1 MNQTKSRINYTGSD
15 ETMTK
20 AFTHSCLGKLLIMA
34 GILIVLLIIAYFTAP
49 TEKEMRDE
57 INDDIMQCL
66 EMNDSIRGDRIDD
79 YVHNIGFIFT
89 TADSTKEGLEW
100 REIFDKYNHVEIY
113 RHTFF
118 TTAYVYNNILTE
130 GSRVGIG
137 AFGVVVPT
145 MNFNDFLLR
154 VGPIHK
160 GYNQKLL
167 KSGTIPDTDLGTNPN
182 IQEYHYKRNPDD

>member
-1 MNQTKSRINYTGSD
+1 MAQTNNRINYGQSDGS
-15 ETMTK
+15 MTQ
-20 AFTHSCLGKLLIMA
+20 AFYHSCLGKLLILA

-57 INDDIMQCL
+57 INDDIMQCM
-66 EMNDSIRGDRIDD
+66 EMNDSIRGDQIDD

-89 TADSTKEGLEW
+89 SADTTEVGQEW
-100 REIFDKYNHVEIY
+100 REIFDKYNRVEIY

-137 AFGVVVPT
+137 ALGVVVPT

-154 VGPIHK
+154 VGPMHK
-160 GYNQKLL
+160 GYDQKLI
-167 KSGTIPDTDLGTNPN
+167 KNTVIPDNDLGSNPN
-182 IQEYHYKRNPDD
+182 IQEFHYKRNPDD

>member
-1 MNQTKSRINYTGSD
+1 
-15 ETMTK
+15 MTQ
-20 AFTHSCLGKLLIMA
+20 AFTHSCLGKLLVMV
-34 GILIVLLIIAYFTAP
+34 GILLLLLIVAYFTAP

-79 YVHNIGFIFT
+79 YVNNIGFIFT
-89 TADSTKEGLEW
+89 TADSTKEGQEW
-100 REIFDKYNHVEIY
+100 REIFDKYNHIEIY
-113 RHTFF
+113 RHAFF

-154 VGPIHK
+154 VGPMHK
-160 GYNQKLL
+160 GYNQKLIQT
-167 KSGTIPDTDLGTNPN
+167 GTIPDTDLGTNPN

>member
-1 MNQTKSRINYTGSD
+1 
-15 ETMTK
+15 MTQ
-20 AFTHSCLGKLLIMA
+20 AFTHSCLGKLLVMT
-34 GILIVLLIIAYFTAP
+34 GILIVLLIVAYFTAP

-57 INDDIMQCL
+57 INDDVMQCL

-79 YVHNIGFIFT
+79 YVNNIGFIFT
-89 TADSTKEGLEW
+89 TADSTKEGQEW
-100 REIFDKYNHVEIY
+100 REIFDKYNHIEIY
-113 RHTFF
+113 RHAFF

-154 VGPIHK
+154 VGPMHK
-160 GYNQKLL
+160 GYNQKLIQT
-167 KSGTIPDTDLGTNPN
+167 GTIPDTDLGTNPN
-182 IQEYHYKRNPDD
+182 IHEYHYKRNPDD